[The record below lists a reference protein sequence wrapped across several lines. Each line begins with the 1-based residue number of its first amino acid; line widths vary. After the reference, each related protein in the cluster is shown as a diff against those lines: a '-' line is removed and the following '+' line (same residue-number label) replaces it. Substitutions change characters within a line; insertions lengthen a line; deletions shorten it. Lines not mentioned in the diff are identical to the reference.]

1 MGETTEIKKIQETL
15 LALLPYW
22 NYRIEK
28 PFKQLLDSGISLE
41 MYYCI
46 ETLKWFDG
54 MLTMSELAQWI
65 QMPKQQMTK
74 IVNRL
79 VLYEFAERIYD
90 PADRRVIKIK
100 ITDKAVAYIDHFL
113 EKDAGC
119 FRTLLEQMSPEERSD
134 FKKAIETMIRILT
147 RLPSNGDRQ
156 PSVQN
161 RLYAQQ
167 SGQATD
173 EPASR

>member
-1 MGETTEIKKIQETL
+1 MDDMTEIKQIQETL

-46 ETLKWFDG
+46 ETLRWFDG
-54 MLTMSELAQWI
+54 TLTMSELAHWI

-79 VLYEFAERIYD
+79 VEYEFVERIYD
-90 PADRRVIKIK
+90 PADRRLIKIK
-100 ITDKAVAYIDHFL
+100 ITDKALTYIDHFL
-113 EKDAGC
+113 EQDAGC
-119 FRTLLEQMSPEERSD
+119 FRQLLGQMSREERGD
-134 FKKAIETMIRILT
+134 FKKAIETMMRILT
-147 RLPSNGDRQ
+147 KLPSSGE
-156 PSVQN
+156 SGLSAQN
-161 RLYAQQ
+161 RLYMQQ
-167 SGQATD
+167 NNEERQTGD
-173 EPASR
+173 

>member
-1 MGETTEIKKIQETL
+1 MDHETESKEIKRIQETL

-46 ETLKWFDG
+46 EALRWFDG
-54 MLTMSELAQWI
+54 TLTMSELAQWV

-79 VLYEFAERIYD
+79 VESEFVERIYD
-90 PADRRVIKIK
+90 PKDRRTIQIK

-113 EKDAGC
+113 EEDAGC
-119 FRTLLEQMSPEERSD
+119 FRQLLGQMSPEERRE
-134 FKKAIETMIRILT
+134 FQKAIEIMMRILPK
-147 RLPSNGDRQ
+147 LPCKGENGF
-156 PSVQN
+156 PAQN
-161 RLYAQQ
+161 KLYMP
-167 SGQATD
+167 GKEET
-173 EPASR
+173 